1 MNQYPEIPINLTI
14 DQLAASV
21 FNEHLP
27 SKKYQF
33 CSFHIEVNRVDGI
46 IFVGKQLIKPNEWD
60 MYSNSHRH
68 LLLVNKIIETLGV
81 DFNSPGGKQ
90 LVALLNYLTVQ
101 LNPDILFGPLPD
113 MKNRNHNPIQQLD
126 QMLILQNIIKNGKT
140 YE

>member
-1 MNQYPEIPINLTI
+1 MNQYLEIPVNLTI
-14 DQLAASV
+14 DQLTANA
-21 FNEHLP
+21 FNEQLP

-33 CSFHIEVNRVDGI
+33 CSFHIEVSRMEGI
-46 IFVGKQLIKPNEWD
+46 VFVGKQLIKPNEWN

-81 DFNSPGGKQ
+81 DFNSSGGKQ
-90 LVALLNYLTVQ
+90 LIALINYLTVQ

-113 MKNRNHNPIQQLD
+113 MKNLNHNPMQQLD
-126 QMLILQNIIKNGKT
+126 QMLTLQNIIRNGKK